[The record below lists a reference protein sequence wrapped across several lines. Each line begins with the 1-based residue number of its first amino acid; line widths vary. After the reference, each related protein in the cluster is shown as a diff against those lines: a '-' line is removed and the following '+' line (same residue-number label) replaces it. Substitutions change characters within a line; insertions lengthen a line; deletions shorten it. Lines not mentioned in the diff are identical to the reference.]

1 MLVLDLD
8 ENRRSVG
15 QLIEHGYFL
24 LFGDYL
30 VDIFDIRALEN
41 VITRIEMTSN
51 IYFPLSLEYVNHV
64 ARRVTVEAT
73 TLSWHRRFDHLSIQC
88 LKDLQEIELA
98 YSSPKI
104 QDINQSV

>member
-1 MLVLDLD
+1 MLVLELD

-15 QLIEHGYFL
+15 QIIEHGYFL

-30 VDIFDIRALEN
+30 VNIFDIRALEN
-41 VITRIEMTSN
+41 VITRIQMTSN

-73 TLSWHRRFDHLSIQC
+73 TLSRHRRFDHLNIQC
-88 LKDLQEIELA
+88 LKDLQEIELV